1 MYIKKNGWFKFLR
14 NYLGYINIWVI
25 FFYIFLKLLYSFL
38 SLEYKRCIYVCVK
51 KNFDG
56 SI

>member
-25 FFYIFLKLLYSFL
+25 FFYIFSKLLYSFL